1 MGSEMCIRDRS
12 STDTYKSENINSVE
26 TQGIEFSS
34 DYFFNENK
42 KGINIS
48 GTVTYQEGNNLTDN
62 IPLTTINP
70 FEAKIALG
78 YKSNNEKWNTRL
90 INTFVGKPR
99 TKDDE
104 TNFVPDSYSVTDFI
118 TSYVPSEKYSFS
130 LGIYNLFDTTY
141 YNYQDVKLSLIH
153 I

>member
-1 MGSEMCIRDRS
+1 M
-12 STDTYKSENINSVE
+12 
-26 TQGIEFSS
+26 
-34 DYFFNENK
+34 
-42 KGINIS
+42 
-48 GTVTYQEGNNLTDN
+48 
-62 IPLTTINP
+62 NP
-70 FEAKIALG
+70 FEAKIAFG

-141 YNYQDVKLSLIH
+141 YNYQDVKAKSSSLANISKFSQPGTYVRAGFK
-153 I
+153 IRF